1 MKPIHVFLLVCA
13 CVLGG
18 MTCCDSGG
26 GDIAKTDKQAAEKAV
41 AEKAS
46 STSEAVE
53 EPPADKPAAEKASNT
68 SEAEGESQ
76 PRELTNSIGMKLVF
90 IPPGE
95 FMMGSPEDEEGRLE
109 HEGPQ
114 HRVKIT
120 KGFYMGAT
128 EVTQAQWKAVMGN
141 NPSSFKGDNLPVEN
155 VSWNGAMDFCRKLSA
170 MEGKTYRLP
179 TEAEWEYAC
188 RAGSTGPYA
197 GTGKLD
203 DMGWYRDNSGDKT
216 HAVATKQANA
226 WGLYDMHGNVW
237 EWCQSQ
243 YKAYPYREDDGRE
256 SFVDKTGLRVL
267 RGGCWSYSAFFC
279 RVSYRIYFILP
290 TNWGST
296 YGFRC
301 ARTLE

>member
-18 MTCCDSGG
+18 ITCCDSGG
-26 GDIAKTDKQAAEKAV
+26 GDKAKTDRQPAEKAE

-46 STSEAVE
+46 S
-53 EPPADKPAAEKASNT
+53 T

-95 FMMGSPEDEEGRLE
+95 FMMGSPEDEEGRFDN
-109 HEGPQ
+109 EGPQ

-128 EVTQAQWKAVMGN
+128 EVTQAQWQAVMGN
-141 NPSSFKGDNLPVEN
+141 NPSDFKGDNLPVEF
-155 VSWNGAMDFCRKLSA
+155 VTWHDATEFCRKLSEK
-170 MEGKTYRLP
+170 EGKTYRLP

-197 GTGKLD
+197 GNGKLE
-203 DMGWYRDNSGDKT
+203 DMGWYSANSGDKT

-237 EWCQSQ
+237 EWCQSK

-256 SFVDKTGLRVL
+256 SLVDKTGLRVP
-267 RGGCWSYSAFFC
+267 RGGGWGSYEIDC
-279 RVSYRIYFILP
+279 RVSIRRYYNP
-290 TNWGST
+290 TNWGSY